1 MYMYMCRG
9 AHHNTTSVANELIP
23 IRDKCNTILTC
34 DLCSTCAPKFCAHST
49 IATCDLP
56 HVHSFV
62 SNNFVPTIQMQHV
75 ITHMCTHLLAT
86 ILCTLYYCAKV
97 HVHQHNCKILFTQI
111 QLYDK
116 IFTLSKTRT
125 VHISFFRVF
134 HGISLECSH
143 SSKVA
148 SLFSCF
154 CSTEAVGITY
164 KPLRSRR
171 IIVDKLTHRPN
182 TVTLAAYVCRG
193 LLTSTHQCKCTHEG

>member
-125 VHISFFRVF
+125 VLVWLGSAPCNTIAGCNQVVF
-134 HGISLECSH
+134 INSPHGLH
-143 SSKVA
+143 KVPKA
-148 SLFSCF
+148 TSYSTWLF
-154 CSTEAVGITY
+154 EN
-164 KPLRSRR
+164 RS
-171 IIVDKLTHRPN
+171 
-182 TVTLAAYVCRG
+182 
-193 LLTSTHQCKCTHEG
+193 